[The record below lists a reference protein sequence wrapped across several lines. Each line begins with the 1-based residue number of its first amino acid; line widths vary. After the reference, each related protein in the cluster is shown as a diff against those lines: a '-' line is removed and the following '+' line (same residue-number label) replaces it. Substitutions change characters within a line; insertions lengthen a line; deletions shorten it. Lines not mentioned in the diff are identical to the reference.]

1 MIMRGEHVD
10 GLCRYLDSGHGIGA
24 WDRAPEIFRRI
35 ALANAGTI
43 GGMNTDT
50 GGAISRDLASRV
62 RAPTLL
68 LGGSNSPPLFAQV
81 LDVLEGS
88 IAKSR
93 RATLSGADH
102 FLNFTA
108 RAEFDGAVLKFFR
121 DHSSAE

>member
-10 GLCRYLDSGHGIGA
+10 GLCRYLDSGHGVGA

-81 LDVLEGS
+81 LNVLEGS

-93 RATLSGADH
+93 RVTLSGADH

-121 DHSSAE
+121 DHSSAG